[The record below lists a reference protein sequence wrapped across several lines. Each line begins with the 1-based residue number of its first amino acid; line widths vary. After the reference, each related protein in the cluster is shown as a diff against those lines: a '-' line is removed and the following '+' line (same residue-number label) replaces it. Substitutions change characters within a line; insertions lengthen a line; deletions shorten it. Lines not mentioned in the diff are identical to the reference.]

1 MLLSYIVA
9 ALSAILTI
17 FTAFPGP
24 VLRFG
29 VNTATLGA
37 HILGLLPSPG
47 NSIENS
53 TIAPPPDYDLFFDT
67 DILFGNATSKS
78 FAAFTSFDLPYT
90 WFDITMVS
98 SAILLFLY
106 MSWTMLSEDV
116 SENVPLSTEEDL
128 ATPTAQP
135 RTVDG
140 ESSSST
146 SIIYPDEMAEVCRL
160 LYENTRILQRYRT
173 ESSRRI
179 GDLERRLEEARNE
192 RLAAIASYSALEK
205 QKEQDFEKAYVEYL
219 VSYSALD
226 EEKEQVLD
234 KARIDYLASY
244 SALENDMEQQITA
257 LTARYQK
264 AEALAEEMTRESERY
279 HMKNCAIGA
288 SLVSMRRHAD
298 KIEGKVEGAERSR
311 DEAEETSKRL
321 EEAERPAVRKAEET
335 LKRLEEAGRKAEETS
350 GRLEEAEKSRK
361 ELEARTR
368 SLRESSDSKVAR
380 IQELETENGVL
391 KALSTT
397 KSQEAEKAR
406 LELKSQTRALRESSD
421 AQVAQIRA
429 LEAEVAALKT
439 SSASKTED
447 VARIR
452 ELEAEN
458 EVLKALSSSKT
469 EDAVRIRDLEAEIA
483 AFGTSKLDDI
493 ARIRDLEAENVAL
506 KGSDS
511 TMTEQ
516 AKGLSAE
523 LQKAMSSLDQARSES
538 ASAREGMAKLAADRD
553 RLKREALVAAETP
566 KKLQKRC
573 GQLEAELTRT
583 TTKFSQ
589 QLKEMQAKTKGP
601 SSEVL
606 GQAEAKFAAV
616 DGERLQ
622 NAAEVRQLQSSLE
635 GTVRE
640 RDEARSTLEGV
651 RGELETAK
659 GNLVRAD
666 ALYAEHQEAKKQ
678 LQDAGNKLLL
688 ADRLYY
694 EHEGLKQKLAQM
706 EGAAQGAS
714 SHMDLDSIFRER
726 DAAQSALEALRKD
739 FEQATEKL
747 SAVEADRNLKTMRV
761 FKLESSVECRVRERD
776 DAQRGLEAA
785 EEMMGDLRQD
795 VEFAKFSAD
804 QLKEQVR
811 KLEATAKAS
820 EGERDDAKG
829 ELEGLGEELQRRKNK
844 LSATEKKVTEKNK
857 YIEKCE
863 ERLSAT
869 QNELDAVK
877 AACSCGAKGQDHPM
891 G

>member
-1 MLLSYIVA
+1 MLFSYIVA

-29 VNTATLGA
+29 VHTATLGA
-37 HILGLLPSPG
+37 HVLGLLPPP
-47 NSIENS
+47 ENS
-53 TIAPPPDYDLFFDT
+53 TVDIAPPADYDVFFDT
-67 DILFGNATSKS
+67 DFFYGNATSPR
-78 FAAFTSFDLPYT
+78 FYAAFASSDLSYT
-90 WFDITMVS
+90 WFDMTLVS
-98 SAILLFLY
+98 SAIILFLY
-106 MSWTMLSEDV
+106 MSWRMLSEDDA
-116 SENVPLSTEEDL
+116 ENIALSTEEDL
-128 ATPTAQP
+128 ATPIAQP
-135 RTVDG
+135 RTVH
-140 ESSSST
+140 EKSSSST
-146 SIIYPDEMAEVCRL
+146 SIIYSDEMAE
-160 LYENTRILQRYRT
+160 RYRT

-179 GDLERRLEEARNE
+179 GDLKRRLEEARNE
-192 RLAAIASYSALEK
+192 RLAATASCSALEK

-288 SLVSMRRHAD
+288 SLVSMRRHVD
-298 KIEGKVEGAERSR
+298 KMEGKVEGAERSR
-311 DEAEETSKRL
+311 NEAEESLKRL
-321 EEAERPAVRKAEET
+321 EEAERSAVRKAEET
-335 LKRLEEAGRKAEETS
+335 SE
-350 GRLEEAEKSRK
+350 RLEEAEKSRK

-406 LELKSQTRALRESSD
+406 LELDSQTRALRESSD
-421 AQVAQIRA
+421 AQVARIQA
-429 LEAEVAALKT
+429 LEAEAAALKT

-553 RLKREALVAAETP
+553 RLKREALVAADTP

-573 GQLEAELTRT
+573 VQLEAELART

-589 QLKEMQAKTKGP
+589 QLKEMQAKTQGP
-601 SSEVL
+601 SSEAL
-606 GQAEAKFAAV
+606 RQAEAKFAAV

-622 NAAEVRQLQSSLE
+622 NAAEVHRLQSSLE

-640 RDEARSTLEGV
+640 RDEARSTLESV
-651 RGELETAK
+651 RGELEMAK
-659 GNLVRAD
+659 GNLALAD
-666 ALYAEHQEAKKQ
+666 TLYAEHQAVKKQ
-678 LQDAGNKLLL
+678 LEEAGNKLLA

-694 EHEGLKQKLAQM
+694 EHEGLKQKLVKMEEIAQK
-706 EGAAQGAS
+706 AS

-726 DAAQSALEALRKD
+726 DVAQSALEALRKD

-747 SAVEADRNLKTMRV
+747 SA
-761 FKLESSVECRVRERD
+761 
-776 DAQRGLEAA
+776 
-785 EEMMGDLRQD
+785 
-795 VEFAKFSAD
+795 
-804 QLKEQVR
+804 
-811 KLEATAKAS
+811 
-820 EGERDDAKG
+820 
-829 ELEGLGEELQRRKNK
+829 
-844 LSATEKKVTEKNK
+844 
-857 YIEKCE
+857 
-863 ERLSAT
+863 
-869 QNELDAVK
+869 
-877 AACSCGAKGQDHPM
+877 
-891 G
+891 